1 MIDNEE
7 IAEELSMVM
16 IECSEKLEA
25 TLEKVKAHCSQREYE
40 AYREGIG
47 HILAYMLTD
56 IMGPLYERHP
66 QIKPGA
72 IR

>member
-1 MIDNEE
+1 MIDDEK
-7 IAEELSMVM
+7 IAEEISMVM
-16 IECSEKLEA
+16 IECSERLEA
-25 TLEKVKAHCSQREYE
+25 TLDKVKAHCSEQEYE

-56 IMGPLYERHP
+56 IMSPLYERHP

-72 IR
+72 RS